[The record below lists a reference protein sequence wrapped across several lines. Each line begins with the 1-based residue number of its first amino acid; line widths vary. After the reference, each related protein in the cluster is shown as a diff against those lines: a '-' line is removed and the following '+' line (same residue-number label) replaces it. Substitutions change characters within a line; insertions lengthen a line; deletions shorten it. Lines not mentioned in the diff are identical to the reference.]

1 MTLDLTRPVET
12 PWLDAADYWAGL
24 DRATA
29 ELDPPFGVLSR
40 EALGWN
46 AHSLVDRAAGTSIR
60 VATKSIRVR
69 AVIDAVLALPGF
81 SGVLAYTLP
90 EALWLAEEIADVVV
104 GYPTSHRA
112 AIRTLARS
120 PLLAGR
126 VTLMV
131 DAVEQLDLIDAVIP
145 PADRESIRICLE
157 LDASWNAPLL
167 GHFGA
172 WRSAVR
178 TPASARA
185 LAEAVQAR
193 PGFTLVGLMAYES
206 QIAGLVDDTPGRAA
220 FSALVRRAKLAS
232 IPELAERRALA
243 VAAVRDVADLE
254 FVNGGGTGSIES
266 TAAEDAVTEIAAGSG
281 LVGPHLFDHYRSFR
295 PAPAVAF
302 GLGVVRKPRE
312 DIAVALGGG
321 WIASGVTGED
331 RSPVPVWPEGLQLM
345 PREGAGEVQ
354 TPLTGPGARGLAVG
368 DRVFLRHTKAGELAE
383 HLTEFAVV
391 SADQVTAVV
400 PTYRGEGRAFL

>member
-1 MTLDLTRPVET
+1 MTLDLARSEAT
-12 PWLDAADYWAGL
+12 PWLDPAAYWAAL

-40 EALGWN
+40 EALAWN
-46 AHSLVDRAAGTSIR
+46 AHSLLDRASGTSIR

-90 EALWLAEEIADVVV
+90 EALWLAEEITDVVV
-104 GYPTSHRA
+104 GYPTTHRA

-126 VTLMV
+126 VTLMI
-131 DAVEQLDLIDAVIP
+131 DAVEQLDLIDAVVP
-145 PADRESIRICLE
+145 PAQRESIRICLE

-172 WRSAVR
+172 WRSPVR
-178 TPASARA
+178 TPAAARA
-185 LAEAVQAR
+185 LAEVVQAR
-193 PGFTLVGLMAYES
+193 PGFALVGLMAYES
-206 QIAGLVDDTPGRAA
+206 QIAGLVDDAPGRAA

-243 VAAVRDVADLE
+243 VAAVREVADLE

-266 TAAEDAVTEIAAGSG
+266 TAAEPAVTEIAAGSG

-295 PAPAVAF
+295 PAPAVGFA
-302 GLGVVRKPRE
+302 LAVVRTPRD

-321 WIASGVTGED
+321 WIASGATGAD
-331 RSPVPVWPEGLQLM
+331 RSPIPVWPTGLQLM

-354 TPLTGPGARGLAVG
+354 TPFTGTGARGIGIG
-368 DRVFLRHTKAGELAE
+368 DRVYLRHTKAGELSE
-383 HLTEFAVV
+383 HLAEFAAV
-391 SADQVTAVV
+391 SGDRIDALL

>member
-1 MTLDLTRPVET
+1 MTLDLARPRAT
-12 PWLDAADYWAGL
+12 PWLDPAGYWAGL

-29 ELDPPFGVLSR
+29 ELDPPFGVLSL
-40 EALGWN
+40 EALAWN
-46 AHSLVDRAAGTSIR
+46 AHSLLDRAAGTSIR

-90 EALWLAEEIADVVV
+90 EALWLAEEVTDVVV
-104 GYPTSHRA
+104 GYPTTHRA
-112 AIRTLARS
+112 AIRTLAGS

-126 VTLMV
+126 VALMV
-131 DAVEQLDLIDAVIP
+131 DAVEQLDLIDAVVP
-145 PADRESIRICLE
+145 PAGRESIRICIE
-157 LDASWNAPLL
+157 LDVSWSAPLL

-172 WRSAVR
+172 WRSPVG
-178 TPASARA
+178 TPAAARA
-185 LAEAVQAR
+185 LAEEVQAR
-193 PGFTLVGLMAYES
+193 PGFALVGLMAYES
-206 QIAGLVDDTPGRAA
+206 QIAGLVDDAPGRAVY
-220 FSALVRRAKLAS
+220 SALVRRAKLAS

-243 VAAVRDVADLE
+243 VAAVREVAELE

-266 TAAEDAVTEIAAGSG
+266 TAAEAAVTEIAAGSG

-295 PAPAVAF
+295 PAPAVGFA
-302 GLGVVRKPRE
+302 LDVVRKPRE

-321 WIASGVTGED
+321 WIASGVTGAD
-331 RSPVPVWPEGLQLM
+331 RSPITAWPHGLRLM

-354 TPLTGPGARGLAVG
+354 TPFTGPGASGLAIG
-368 DRVFLRHTKAGELAE
+368 DRVFLRHTKAGELSE
-383 HLTEFAVV
+383 HLSELAVV
-391 SADQVTAVV
+391 SGGRVAARV

>member
-1 MTLDLTRPVET
+1 MTFDLTRPVAT
-12 PWLDAADYWAGL
+12 PWLDAADYWSGL

-40 EALGWN
+40 EALAWN
-46 AHSLVDRAAGTSIR
+46 AHSLLDRAAGTSIR

-69 AVIDAVLALPGF
+69 AVIDAVLAMPGF
-81 SGVLAYTLP
+81 SGVLASTVP

-104 GYPTSHRA
+104 GYPTTHRA

-145 PADRESIRICLE
+145 PAHRESIRICLE

-172 WRSAVR
+172 WRSSVR
-178 TPASARA
+178 TPAAARA
-185 LAEAVQAR
+185 LAETVQGR
-193 PGFTLVGLMAYES
+193 PGFALVGLMAYES
-206 QIAGLVDDTPGRAA
+206 QIAGLVDDAPGRAA
-220 FSALVRRAKLAS
+220 FSALVRRAKLAP
-232 IPELAERRALA
+232 IPELAARRALA
-243 VAAVRDVADLE
+243 VSAVREVADLE

-266 TAAEDAVTEIAAGSG
+266 TAAEAAVTEIAAGSG
-281 LVGPHLFDHYRSFR
+281 LIGPHLFDHYRSFR
-295 PAPAVAF
+295 PAPAVGF
-302 GLGVVRKPRE
+302 GLAVVRKPRE

-321 WIASGVTGED
+321 WIASGVTGAD
-331 RSPVPVWPEGLQLM
+331 RSPVPVWPERLQLM

-354 TPLTGPGARGLAVG
+354 TPLTGPGARGLGVG
-368 DRVFLRHTKAGELAE
+368 DRVFLRHTKAGELSE
-383 HLTEFAVV
+383 HLTELAVV
-391 SADQVTAVV
+391 SAGRVTALV